1 MKSLS
6 VGSILFLFFL
16 QIQFGFAQN
25 VGINVSGLS
34 PNTAAILDIDA
45 APNFNKGL
53 LIPRVTF
60 SQRTTG
66 FNPLSAAAQ
75 GLTVYQTDAGGFGEG
90 FYFNTSTSTTPAW
103 SFLLNNTSGWSLT
116 GNAVTTASTS
126 AIGTAANNNFIGTT
140 DAKDF
145 VMATNNLERLRI
157 SSAGNIGIG
166 TLSPTSSALLTINP
180 TTNAI
185 RNAIDMTFPGSG
197 TISSIAYGVNIA
209 VTSNA
214 NIRGFLY
221 SNSTTGAGVFYGV
234 GTALTGGITAEGYLS
249 YRSSAPNTYA
259 VYGKGGSWAGYFE
272 NGKVAITS
280 ANPPT
285 GTSDLEIQNTTSGA
299 IPATFS
305 MRTTTEVTTAAN
317 NIASLNFS
325 DSRNPS
331 TSGQAQIQIIRD
343 AASTGGVSSSDY
355 PTAIAFSTTPDAS
368 ATLTERMRIT
378 NNGNVGIGTTSPSAK
393 LEISQLA
400 SDAGG
405 NGLTITG
412 TGTGA
417 QNWQW
422 YPSSN
427 QSLNL
432 MRPGLRLALFGN
444 DGSFAAGGLSN
455 DGGADADFF
464 VNGTSGNV
472 GIGTTSPQRTFQIN
486 GGDGVEQIIR
496 NTGVASGSQS
506 WGIQAFLGNLNFR
519 TLDDGITAETGVG
532 KVLTLTRTGN
542 VGIGT
547 TSPSTQLHTTGSV
560 RFQTLTGTGNR
571 FVITDLNGNIS
582 AGAATTAGIVTGS
595 GTLNYV
601 PKWTPNGAT
610 LGNSLIFDNGTNVG
624 IGTTSPGALLQIGE
638 APNHYFRFE
647 TNVGLSDYYN
657 AETTPRWRIAIDQIG
672 SGLSAYTLAPPGTT
686 IAAGGVALG
695 IAASQNLGLY
705 TSNGSALT
713 ERLRINGS
721 GNVGIG
727 TSAPGAKL
735 EIRGN
740 DFYLG
745 PYANTP
751 AAFVIYEAEDLNRT
765 GGATNTDAT
774 ASNGNNWGTNA
785 NFQLYGPYRS
795 LPIGNYKFVARVKVA
810 DASYTGNSF
819 RMTVIGTGVS
829 SRDRYIR
836 GVDMTANN
844 EWNMLSVPFR
854 VTAVTGNTVE
864 VYVLGVN
871 SQQIYTD
878 YIMIVPDVDS
888 QTEQVWGNFYTSG
901 NIGIGTN
908 SPGAKLEIAGQI
920 KITGGAPGAGKVL
933 TSDAAGLATWNTPSS
948 GSVAGSGT
956 LNYVPKWT
964 PNGTTL
970 GNSSIFDNG
979 NVGIGSISPGQRLTV
994 DAPYGLAA
1002 PSGAT
1007 QNGILRLQTDNG
1019 VGWGE
1024 VFDLGMHVGVSGPA
1038 SHAWLQA
1045 TNKGNLAVNYN
1056 LVLNPNGGNV
1066 GIGTTSP
1073 VSKFHLSNGAPSGL
1087 GGLPANTL
1095 ASFDNGSANNY
1106 LTFRNTADNGTYS
1119 GIQFQDNNVGG
1130 YIAFRNYVGS
1140 GANDGNNGDYMVY
1153 GSYTDHIFQNGAS
1166 EAVNGKTETMRIKQ
1180 NGNVGIGTAA
1190 PGGKLHIAQSGGGA
1204 YTRGSDLVI
1213 ERLGAS
1219 NTTGKISFIGNGG
1232 IGSTRWEVVSD
1243 ADVGN
1248 DFGFS
1253 YNGTKMLQLLTNG
1266 NVGIG
1271 TTSPSGKLD
1280 VNGDFYIKGVTGINN
1295 HYGSYSLGAGIRE
1308 LFRVSQ
1314 SALCTGGTF
1323 TIFATRNSF
1332 VHTTQWAWS
1341 STHNGSGRGVLTQ
1354 LSSGEYSNIT
1364 VYLDVASD
1372 GSIIISAD
1380 WGAAQGYNIS
1390 IQKTSGA
1397 VLDLNNAGTDWSTVN
1412 AGYTRV
1418 RTVNTI
1424 SNGFQTVNAAFSGNV
1439 GIGTTTPSTQLHST
1453 GGVRFQNLTG
1463 TGNRFVI
1470 TDLNGNISAGAATT
1484 AGIIAGSGTLNYVP
1498 KWTPDGNTL
1507 GNSSIFD
1514 NGNVGIGTTNPYSKL
1529 SLTSDNETGGFSLFA
1544 SGYEPGRLWGT
1555 RIFKKDCYQGIGN
1568 ATACNGIPLTIE
1580 TQYNGTWYSSAMF
1593 GAGQDINHPT
1603 LRTFG
1608 QTYLASNGG
1617 NVGIGTTAPVAK
1629 LVVNQASNSHEV
1641 AHFVQGVPTS
1651 YNVDVWLKGG
1661 TTADWLLSKRT
1672 VDGSGDFWFYNPTL
1686 GYSVLT
1692 LKQNGN
1698 VGIGTTGPTSKF
1710 HVAGSSRFT
1719 GSLGVD
1725 AGNDIYFG
1733 REESFGG
1740 SDIGGSDY
1748 GYIHFD
1754 NDNNSYNYWG
1764 DGGEN
1769 SAFIIG
1775 SQNDPANVNSDVLVV
1790 KGAAA
1795 NIFDSPNHLFVSGN
1809 VGIGTTAPAT
1819 SLDVNGVI
1827 NSATGYR
1834 IANAA
1839 ASGNYLR
1846 GNGTNFVSSAL
1857 QVGDLPSHTHPWS
1870 AVTSK
1875 PAAWL
1880 NDANLIQDLPNFNNS
1895 VPSGF
1900 YQGYNSTNAPRDSW
1914 VNLINVRHSNPG
1926 NDHGFQIAASYYDQN
1941 IWSRTYQGGTGAN
1954 NGSYTTWVKLNE
1966 STVVFS
1972 YTGGNQNFTVP
1983 QGITSIK
1990 VEVWGAKGA
1999 GGTPGG
2005 WNHGAAGGD
2014 GGYTRGLVPVTPG
2027 ESLII
2032 KVGEMGYVNQ
2042 GAGYGYGGGA
2052 SGTNNNVDNRYGS
2065 GGGGMSAIFRGGT
2078 PLLIAGGGGGGGSSR
2093 AWNDN
2098 IGGGGGGLSGAFGLS
2113 PYTICYGGSGGTQTG
2128 VGAGTCGG
2136 QSGTQYQGGHSGTN
2150 SYGGGGGGGW
2160 WGGSGGG
2167 YNEPNTMGGG
2177 GGGSGYIHST
2187 IVGGVSQTGASGGGG
2202 GISSQGAH
2210 GTVIIT
2216 Y

>member
-6 VGSILFLFFL
+6 LGSILFLFFL

-25 VGINVSGLS
+25 VGINVLGLS
-34 PNTAAILDIDA
+34 PNTAALLDIDA
-45 APNFNKGL
+45 QPGFNKGL

-66 FNPLSAAAQ
+66 FNPLSSAAQ

-116 GNAVTTASTS
+116 GNAATTPSSS
-126 AIGTAANNNFIGTT
+126 AIGTAITAGQNYLGTS
-140 DAKDF
+140 DLKDF
-145 VMATNNLERLRI
+145 VLATNNLERLRI

-166 TLSPTSSALLTINP
+166 TLSPTSTALLTINP
-180 TTNAI
+180 TTNTI
-185 RNAIDMTFPGSG
+185 RNAIDITFPGSG

-221 SNSTTGAGVFYGV
+221 SNSTAGAGVFYGV

-299 IPATFS
+299 IPVTFS
-305 MRTTTEVTTAAN
+305 MRTTTEVTAAAN

-368 ATLTERMRIT
+368 ATLTERMRIM
-378 NNGNVGIGTTSPSAK
+378 NNGNVGIGTAAPLGK
-393 LEISQLA
+393 LQIGSGTG
-400 SDAGG
+400 GG
-405 NGLTITG
+405 NVPASQQL
-412 TGTGA
+412 
-417 QNWQW
+417 
-422 YPSSN
+422 
-427 QSLNL
+427 
-432 MRPGLRLALFGN
+432 LFGAN
-444 DGSFAAGGLSN
+444 NGQITFLSDVAGTSVDGYIGAWNTLYNFQNSKIVFDKSAANLGQILFYTQDGQ
-455 DGGADADFF
+455 GGA
-464 VNGTSGNV
+464 GTERMRIQSNGNV
-472 GIGTTSPQRTFQIN
+472 GIGTTTPGSKLTVTDGSANNATFFDGNDIKYRYAPDPANTYRYWMINNTYGVGMSVGNSPALMFTN
-486 GGDGVEQIIR
+486 GDSYLRSLIVNQDGLSFFT
-496 NTGVASGSQS
+496 NGTTN
-506 WGIQAFLGNLNFR
+506 GNATEKMR
-519 TLDDGITAETGVG
+519 ITAA
-532 KVLTLTRTGN
+532 GN
-542 VGIGT
+542 IGIGT
-547 TSPSTQLHTTGSV
+547 TSPSTQLHTTAGV

-582 AGAATTAGIVTGS
+582 AGSATTSGIVTGS

-624 IGTTSPGALLQIGE
+624 IGTASPGALLQIGE

-647 TNVGLSDYYN
+647 TNAGLSDYYN

-727 TSAPGAKL
+727 TTAPEAKL
-735 EIRGN
+735 DIRGN
-740 DFYLG
+740 DFYFG

-878 YIMIVPDVDS
+878 YIMIVPDADS

-1153 GSYTDHIFQNGAS
+1153 GSYTDHIFQNGGS

-1180 NGNVGIGTAA
+1180 NGNVGIGTTGPQTKLDVTGSKILVSNGVSEGYTYPASWGKFTTIGDA
-1190 PGGKLHIAQSGGGA
+1190 LGDYSRTPGIYGVDVAWSSDWLVMGMVDRA
-1204 YTRGSDLVI
+1204 GSNAKNAIINWGDDAGDDLRFVF
-1213 ERLGAS
+1213 
-1219 NTTGKISFIGNGG
+1219 NQT
-1232 IGSTRWEVVSD
+1232 
-1243 ADVGN
+1243 DVMRIT
-1248 DFGFS
+1248 S
-1253 YNGTKMLQLLTNG
+1253 SG

-1271 TTSPSGKLD
+1271 TTSP
-1280 VNGDFYIKGVTGINN
+1280 
-1295 HYGSYSLGAGIRE
+1295 
-1308 LFRVSQ
+1308 
-1314 SALCTGGTF
+1314 
-1323 TIFATRNSF
+1323 
-1332 VHTTQWAWS
+1332 
-1341 STHNGSGRGVLTQ
+1341 
-1354 LSSGEYSNIT
+1354 
-1364 VYLDVASD
+1364 
-1372 GSIIISAD
+1372 
-1380 WGAAQGYNIS
+1380 AAQLQVVGD
-1390 IQKTSGA
+1390 TRFGCRSGF
-1397 VLDLNNAGTDWSTVN
+1397 W
-1412 AGYTRV
+1412 
-1418 RTVNTI
+1418 
-1424 SNGFQTVNAAFSGNV
+1424 
-1439 GIGTTTPSTQLHST
+1439 
-1453 GGVRFQNLTG
+1453 
-1463 TGNRFVI
+1463 
-1470 TDLNGNISAGAATT
+1470 
-1484 AGIIAGSGTLNYVP
+1484 
-1498 KWTPDGNTL
+1498 
-1507 GNSSIFD
+1507 
-1514 NGNVGIGTTNPYSKL
+1514 
-1529 SLTSDNETGGFSLFA
+1529 
-1544 SGYEPGRLWGT
+1544 
-1555 RIFKKDCYQGIGN
+1555 
-1568 ATACNGIPLTIE
+1568 
-1580 TQYNGTWYSSAMF
+1580 
-1593 GAGQDINHPT
+1593 
-1603 LRTFG
+1603 
-1608 QTYLASNGG
+1608 
-1617 NVGIGTTAPVAK
+1617 PVA
-1629 LVVNQASNSHEV
+1629 
-1641 AHFVQGVPTS
+1641 
-1651 YNVDVWLKGG
+1651 
-1661 TTADWLLSKRT
+1661 
-1672 VDGSGDFWFYNPTL
+1672 DGRICM
-1686 GYSVLT
+1686 
-1692 LKQNGN
+1692 Q
-1698 VGIGTTGPTSKF
+1698 
-1710 HVAGSSRFT
+1710 
-1719 GSLGVD
+1719 
-1725 AGNDIYFG
+1725 
-1733 REESFGG
+1733 SFL
-1740 SDIGGSDY
+1740 
-1748 GYIHFD
+1748 
-1754 NDNNSYNYWG
+1754 
-1764 DGGEN
+1764 
-1769 SAFIIG
+1769 
-1775 SQNDPANVNSDVLVV
+1775 Q
-1790 KGAAA
+1790 AAA
-1795 NIFDSPNHLFVSGN
+1795 NAWVA
-1809 VGIGTTAPAT
+1809 IGVCKSVAP
-1819 SLDVNGVI
+1819 GC
-1827 NSATGYR
+1827 R
-1834 IANAA
+1834 ICE
-1839 ASGNYLR
+1839 
-1846 GNGTNFVSSAL
+1846 
-1857 QVGDLPSHTHPWS
+1857 H
-1870 AVTSK
+1870 
-1875 PAAWL
+1875 
-1880 NDANLIQDLPNFNNS
+1880 NDMQQAC
-1895 VPSGF
+1895 
-1900 YQGYNSTNAPRDSW
+1900 
-1914 VNLINVRHSNPG
+1914 
-1926 NDHGFQIAASYYDQN
+1926 
-1941 IWSRTYQGGTGAN
+1941 
-1954 NGSYTTWVKLNE
+1954 
-1966 STVVFS
+1966 
-1972 YTGGNQNFTVP
+1972 
-1983 QGITSIK
+1983 
-1990 VEVWGAKGA
+1990 
-1999 GGTPGG
+1999 
-2005 WNHGAAGGD
+2005 
-2014 GGYTRGLVPVTPG
+2014 
-2027 ESLII
+2027 
-2032 KVGEMGYVNQ
+2032 
-2042 GAGYGYGGGA
+2042 GAGY
-2052 SGTNNNVDNRYGS
+2052 NPYGS
-2065 GGGGMSAIFRGGT
+2065 AKG
-2078 PLLIAGGGGGGGSSR
+2078 
-2093 AWNDN
+2093 W
-2098 IGGGGGGLSGAFGLS
+2098 
-2113 PYTICYGGSGGTQTG
+2113 YGDHG
-2128 VGAGTCGG
+2128 V
-2136 QSGTQYQGGHSGTN
+2136 
-2150 SYGGGGGGGW
+2150 
-2160 WGGSGGG
+2160 
-2167 YNEPNTMGGG
+2167 
-2177 GGGSGYIHST
+2177 
-2187 IVGGVSQTGASGGGG
+2187 ASGGNWDDEYGVWNNPG
-2202 GISSQGAH
+2202 CADNNDDPAEHAGNQSYQ
-2210 GTVIIT
+2210 
-2216 Y
+2216 YRCCY